1 LTVSAR
7 PEPSAHHWRIRLEV
21 DEPGSRVAAAV
32 DGGGTIIG
40 LATGGA
46 TRDDDALTPW
56 ELYSIH
62 VTAAQQGRGVA
73 DDLIRAVAG
82 SGDGD
87 AAVWV
92 LAQNTRA
99 QRFYRRHGFRVEGA
113 SAVDEFTGARQIR
126 MVRVSGLLQA
136 GAEKSAIG

>member
-1 LTVSAR
+1 
-7 PEPSAHHWRIRLEV
+7 
-21 DEPGSRVAAAV
+21 VAAAV

-87 AAVWV
+87 AALWV

-99 QRFYRRHGFRVEGA
+99 QRFYRRHGFTVEGA
-113 SAVDEFTGARQIR
+113 SAVDEFTGGRRIR

>member
-1 LTVSAR
+1 M
-7 PEPSAHHWRIRLEV
+7 RLEV
-21 DEPGSRVAAAV
+21 DEPESRVASAT
-32 DGGGTIIG
+32 DEDGTIIG
-40 LATGGA
+40 LATAGV
-46 TRDDDALTPW
+46 TRDDDAPTPW

-87 AAVWV
+87 AALWV

-99 QRFYRRHGFRVEGA
+99 QRFYRRHGFTVEGA
-113 SAVDEFTGARQIR
+113 SAVDEFTGGRRIR